1 MKKTIL
7 FLLAGALI
15 AIGFLSFTS
24 NVSKASGVEFMEV
37 TTIESIIPMGL
48 GRSRMFTTNSNNSQ
62 DEVNLENFYSG
73 VGINLGNIKQNDAAI
88 LQKIN
93 TLSAEGWELMYV
105 TAGVQSPTD
114 AGKQGIYLTRY
125 LFRKAN

>member
-1 MKKTIL
+1 MKNTLIISL
-7 FLLAGALI
+7 AIALL
-15 AIGFLSFTS
+15 AIGFFSFTS
-24 NVSKASGVEFMEV
+24 KISKASGIEYMEV

-93 TLSAEGWELMYV
+93 TLSSEGWELMHV

-125 LFRKAN
+125 LFRRAN